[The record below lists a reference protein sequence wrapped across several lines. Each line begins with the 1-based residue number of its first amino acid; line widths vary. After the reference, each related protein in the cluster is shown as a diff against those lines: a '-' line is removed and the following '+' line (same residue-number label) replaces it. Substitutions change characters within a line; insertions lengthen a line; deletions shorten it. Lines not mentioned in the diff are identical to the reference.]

1 MQWAM
6 GNSRDEGLSILLQ
19 PYGGARLTL
28 LDLDRSRLKNY
39 LYLTR

>member
-6 GNSRDEGLSILLQ
+6 GNSRDEGLSMLLQ

-28 LDLDRSRLKNY
+28 LDLDRSRLTKTIY
-39 LYLTR
+39 I